1 MSEKMVPQISV
12 GDTVTL
18 HFSSTDAE
26 TGELLEYTYEEE
38 PKAYT
43 IGKGEINPRFEEALI
58 GCRADDEITVDLTA
72 KEAYGTYN
80 KELVLTIK
88 RKRLPKNAV
97 PEEGTIIPLKL
108 PRGGEAHV
116 KILSVS
122 KSTVVVDAN
131 HPFAGR
137 DIQYKIWVCSVTP
150 SASNIH
156 D

>member
-1 MSEKMVPQISV
+1 MSDNQLPHISM

-18 HFSSTDAE
+18 HFSSSDAG

-38 PKAYT
+38 PKVYT
-43 IGKGEINPRFEEALI
+43 IGAGEINPKFEKALI
-58 GCRADDEITVDLTA
+58 GCRADDEVSVTLPA

-80 KELVLTIK
+80 KEMVLTIK
-88 RKRLPKNAV
+88 RKRLPKHAV
-97 PEEGTIIPLKL
+97 PEEGAIIPLKL

-137 DIQYKIWVCSVTP
+137 DIEYKIWVCSVTP
-150 SASNIH
+150 AEEGIH

>member
-1 MSEKMVPQISV
+1 MSENMSPQISQ

-18 HFSSTDAE
+18 HFSSTDE
-26 TGELLEYTYEEE
+26 QTGELLEYTYEET

-43 IGKGEINPRFEEALI
+43 IGAGEINPKFEEAIL
-58 GCRADDEITVDLTA
+58 GCRADDEVCITLPA

-80 KELVLTIK
+80 KDLVLTIK

-97 PEEGTIIPLKL
+97 PEEGAIIPLKL

-116 KILSVS
+116 KIVSVS
-122 KSTVVVDAN
+122 KSAVIVDGN

-150 SASNIH
+150 SE
-156 D
+156 

>member
-1 MSEKMVPQISV
+1 MSGNMSPQISQ

-18 HFSSTDAE
+18 HFSSTDE
-26 TGELLEYTYEEE
+26 QTGELLEYTYEED

-43 IGKGEINPRFEEALI
+43 IGAGEINPKFEEAIL
-58 GCRADDEITVDLTA
+58 GCRVDDEVCVMLPA

-80 KELVLTIK
+80 KDLVLTIK

-97 PEEGTIIPLKL
+97 PEEGAIIPLKL

-116 KILSVS
+116 KIVSVS
-122 KSTVVVDAN
+122 KSTVIVDGN

-150 SASNIH
+150 SE
-156 D
+156 

>member
-1 MSEKMVPQISV
+1 MVESQVPQISM

-43 IGKGEINPRFEEALI
+43 IGAGEINPVFEEVLI
-58 GCRADDEITVDLTA
+58 GHRADDEVRVTLPA
-72 KEAYGTYN
+72 REAYGAYN
-80 KELVLTIK
+80 KDLVLKIK
-88 RKRLPKNAV
+88 RRRLPKHTV
-97 PEEGTIIPLKL
+97 PEEGAIIPLKL

-137 DIQYKIWVCSVTP
+137 DIEYKIWVCSVTP
-150 SASNIH
+150 AASAACE
-156 D
+156 